1 MPSLI
6 EIGIEI
12 KKIGDKKLYN
22 HYFAIISLCVALHW
36 KWKRLNM
43 KYFQAG
49 HKTIYNQSSIVY
61 TRVYFTEEFG
71 EIGSIEKKMIMKM
84 DSMPFT

>member
-12 KKIGDKKLYN
+12 KKIGDKKPYN

-36 KWKRLNM
+36 INM

-61 TRVYFTEEFG
+61 TIVYFTEEFG

>member
-1 MPSLI
+1 MINVPSLI

-12 KKIGDKKLYN
+12 KKIGDKKPYN

-36 KWKRLNM
+36 INM

-61 TRVYFTEEFG
+61 TRVYFTEECL
-71 EIGSIEKKMIMKM
+71 EQSLVR
-84 DSMPFT
+84 SVL